1 MKNKNWVCGIDEAGR
16 GPVIGPMVIGC
27 VVLDDEG
34 REKMRELN
42 VRDSKKVAPIRRVKL
57 EPYIKEYSVEW
68 KTTHISASEIDRLR
82 SRMSLNVIE
91 AVKMSELII
100 GLEKRPHKVI
110 VDSADPVTENFK
122 NRILQSLRDRNAPHI
137 PEIVSE
143 HKADDN
149 YLEVAAASIIAKV
162 ERDREIE
169 LIKEEYGDIGSGY
182 PSDELT
188 QEFLKHLLE
197 QGELP
202 SFVRKTWDTLQRKK
216 QSSLMD
222 FGPDSDTGE

>member
-1 MKNKNWVCGIDEAGR
+1 VKNTNWICGIDEAGR

-27 VVLDDEG
+27 VILDDDG
-34 REKMRELN
+34 REKMKELN

-57 EPYIKEYSVEW
+57 EPYIKEYAIEW
-68 KTTHISASEIDRLR
+68 KTIQISASEIDRLR
-82 SRMSLNVIE
+82 TKINLNAIE
-91 AVKMSELII
+91 ALKMSELII
-100 GLEKRPHKVI
+100 SLSNRPHKVI
-110 VDSADPVTENFK
+110 VDSADPVAENFGK
-122 NRILQSLRDRNAPHI
+122 RIIDLLKERNAHI

-149 YLEVAAASIIAKV
+149 YLEVSAASILAKV

-169 LIKEEYGDIGSGY
+169 QLKEEYGNIGSGY

-188 QEFLKHLLE
+188 QAFLKHLKE

-202 SFVRKTWDTLQRKK
+202 AFVRRSWATADRQK
-216 QSSLMD
+216 QTSLGD
-222 FGPDSDTGE
+222 YADNDL